1 MTYIA
6 SMENLNPEQ
15 KDNASNS
22 CADIG
27 MMLINS
33 YVTMLIFW
41 QIPAQMNISKAEHK
55 YTFF

>member
-1 MTYIA
+1 
-6 SMENLNPEQ
+6 MENLNPEQ

-33 YVTMLIFW
+33 YVTMLIYW
-41 QIPAQMNISKAEHK
+41 QIPAQMSILKAEQK
-55 YTFF
+55 NTFF